1 MFDVTQPA
9 THQPTE
15 ILEPTIGL
23 EPMTSSLPRRYS
35 TTELRGRYDPD
46 CKRQNYWSGKRD
58 SNPQPSAWKADA
70 LPLSYSRFP
79 YSTQRARC
87 TWPILVVEGGGFE
100 PPKAPPTDLQ
110 SVPFGRSGTPPH
122 IFPEDKRQ
130 KGDRLAPP
138 SFFWPLAS
146 GHSGAGDG
154 T

>member
-1 MFDVTQPA
+1 M
-9 THQPTE
+9 
-15 ILEPTIGL
+15 
-23 EPMTSSLPRRYS
+23 
-35 TTELRGRYDPD
+35 
-46 CKRQNYWSGKRD
+46 
-58 SNPQPSAWKADA
+58 
-70 LPLSYSRFP
+70 
-79 YSTQRARC
+79 
-87 TWPILVVEGGGFE
+87 VEGGGFE